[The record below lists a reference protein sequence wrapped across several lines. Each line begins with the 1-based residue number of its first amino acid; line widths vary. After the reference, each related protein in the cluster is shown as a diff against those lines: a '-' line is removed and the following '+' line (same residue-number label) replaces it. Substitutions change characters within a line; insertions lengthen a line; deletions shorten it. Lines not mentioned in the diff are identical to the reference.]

1 MDHLAVSTSK
11 DMKAMEEALWSAF
24 DRGDS
29 AAALR
34 FAQQLGRE
42 FPRFASGWYSISQ
55 LAYQLKNYQLAQQAI
70 GNALKL
76 EPCSA
81 VYQLQAANMQGAQGN
96 LAVVREQMRVLE
108 LQQLRTRYQLE
119 TAARLLVAVDEH
131 LEALKLYHRVVA
143 SGEADAQAYYN
154 LATVYRFIGKLDQ
167 AQHMLTSCLALEPN
181 HTAARLLDAG
191 LRAKHPDDNQVEQL
205 SKLVAD
211 YQLTPRQRVEAGYA
225 LAKELEDLGSF
236 GPSFERLNDAA
247 MLRRQHINY
256 DLEADLATLSALCQS
271 SVDSTWQPGEDRW
284 AGEGAI
290 FVLGLPRSGTTL
302 VDRVLG
308 SHSGIVSLG
317 EPNAFPMA
325 LNSLLLMAT
334 RSSKLSRQ
342 EAVTAADELDKAE
355 LARRY
360 LSAINPLRGDSSRF
374 IDKLPMNY
382 LNIGLITRALPNAKV
397 VLLERTPLDVIYA
410 IYKNLFEDAYP
421 FSYDLIELTRYY
433 IGYRKLMRYWLSKVG
448 DRIHTVSYERLVSQS
463 EETIRSLA
471 QYCEVNIENA
481 MLTPER
487 NQTPSTTA
495 SASQV
500 RQSIYR
506 SSVGKWRHVAS
517 ELAPVIKLLEAEGI
531 NPYEY

>member
-1 MDHLAVSTSK
+1 MDHLAVSNSK
-11 DMKAMEEALWSAF
+11 DMKALEQELWSAF

-34 FAQQLGRE
+34 FAQRLGRE

-76 EPCSA
+76 EPHSA

-96 LAVVREQMRVLE
+96 LAAVRERMSNLE
-108 LQQLRTRYQLE
+108 LQQLKTRYQLE

-131 LEALKLYHRVVA
+131 LEALNLYRQVIA
-143 SGEADAQAYYN
+143 SGEADAQAYFN
-154 LATVYRFIGKLDQ
+154 VATVCRFIGKLDEARQ
-167 AQHMLTSCLALEPN
+167 MLTACLALAPK

-191 LRAKHPDDNQVEQL
+191 LRTKSSDDNQVELLSQL
-205 SKLVAD
+205 VVD
-211 YQLTPRQRVEAGYA
+211 YELTPRQRVEAGYA
-225 LAKELEDLGSF
+225 LAKELEDLGRY
-236 GPSFERLNDAA
+236 GLSFERLSDAA

-271 SVDSTWQPGEDRW
+271 SVDTRWQPAEDRW
-284 AGEGAI
+284 AGEGAM

-302 VDRVLG
+302 VDRVL
-308 SHSGIVSLG
+308 SAHSEIVSLG

-325 LNSLLLMAT
+325 LNSLLLKAT
-334 RSSKLSRQ
+334 HSSKLSRQ
-342 EAVTAADELDKAE
+342 EAVNTADKLDKTE
-355 LARRY
+355 LARSY
-360 LSAINPLRGDSSRF
+360 LSAVNALRGDSSRF

-382 LNIGLITRALPNAKV
+382 LNIGLIVSALPNAKV
-397 VLLERTPLDVIYA
+397 VLLERAPLDVIYA

-433 IGYRKLMRYWLSKVG
+433 IGYRKLMRYWLIQAG
-448 DRIHTVSYERLVSQS
+448 DRIHTVSYETLVSQP

-471 QYCEVNIENA
+471 DYCELNFEER
-481 MLTPER
+481 MLAPES
-487 NQTPSTTA
+487 NQAASTTA
-495 SASQV
+495 SAAQV

-506 SSVGKWRHVAS
+506 SSVEKWRHVAT
-517 ELAPVIKLLEAEGI
+517 ELAPVIKLLEDEGI
-531 NPYEY
+531 NPYQY